1 MQDASAKI
9 AGAVDEHLRL
19 AEKLVDKSFIGELN
33 RATRVILNALAKGY
47 KLLIFGNGGSAAE
60 AQHFAA
66 ELVGRFTVERKAL
79 PAVALTTDT
88 SFLTAQANDS
98 GYATIFSRQIE
109 ALAEP
114 GDIAFGMTTSD
125 FSGEH
130 SQNIRNAFLAAR
142 SRGIKTVGLFSVKTK
157 KLLKLV
163 DFPIIVPHTSTPRI
177 QEIHLFVI
185 HAIAEMI
192 DQYYVKAGRTHGKS
206 FPRRKGKSLL
216 LHR

>member
-1 MQDASAKI
+1 MHDASAKI
-9 AGAVDEHLRL
+9 TRAVDERRRL
-19 AEKLVDKSFIGELN
+19 AEKLADGNFIGELN
-33 RATRVILNALAKGY
+33 RAAHVVLTALAKGR

-66 ELVGRFTVERKAL
+66 ELVGRFTVERQAL
-79 PAVALTTDT
+79 PAIALTADT

-125 FSGEH
+125 FSDEH
-130 SQNIRNAFLAAR
+130 SRNIRDAFLAAR
-142 SRGIKTVGLFSVKTK
+142 SRGVKTVGLFSAKTK

-177 QEIHLFVI
+177 QEVHLFII
-185 HAIAEMI
+185 HAIAEVI
-192 DQYYVKAGRTHGKS
+192 DQHYVDARRTQNKS
-206 FPRRKGKSLL
+206 SPRRKRKSSPL
-216 LHR
+216 RR